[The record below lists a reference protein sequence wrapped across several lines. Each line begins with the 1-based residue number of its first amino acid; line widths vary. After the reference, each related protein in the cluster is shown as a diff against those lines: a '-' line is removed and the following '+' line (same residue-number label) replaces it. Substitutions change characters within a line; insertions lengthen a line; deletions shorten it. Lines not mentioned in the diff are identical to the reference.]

1 MLNNSEVISAL
12 LSLKN
17 KKAPGIDDISNELLK
32 YGGNQL
38 TSELT
43 KMIKIIFQQTRIP
56 QEWKTSVTIPVYKR
70 GNRNDPSNYRG
81 ITLLCTNLKLLTKI
95 LLNKLKPLIKTNEE
109 QYGFRRNRSTVDALF
124 VVRQVIEKSIEYS
137 KPAFMCFVDLSRAFD
152 RVRLE
157 DVLTIIRTMN
167 IPSDLIALIKHI
179 NLGTETKMMTEN
191 GLSEPIRTLS
201 GVRQGDS
208 LSPALFSLIM
218 DELISHVKEMK
229 GYNLGEKDINIV
241 CYADDAVLIT
251 ESEDDLQRLLHQFGK
266 IADKFNM
273 QVSVEK
279 TKSLV
284 VSKEPIRCK
293 LEFKKRMVEQVMAFK
308 YLGCH
313 LTSDRNLYN
322 EVKDQAIRG
331 ARMSGCLKDI
341 VWRNKFMSTEAKVKI
356 YKAAVRPIISYAVET
371 RADTTR
377 TEQLLRSTEMKT
389 LRSILGLTLWDKI
402 RSKDIREECEIQ
414 DIVKWTKDR
423 RRYWNE
429 HVDRAN
435 AEGLIKIARDGRPAA
450 KRPRG
455 RPPKRWKESWA
466 SSSTET

>member
-1 MLNNSEVISAL
+1 MLLFKLEAVI
-12 LSLKN
+12 
-17 KKAPGIDDISNELLK
+17 G
-32 YGGNQL
+32 
-38 TSELT
+38 
-43 KMIKIIFQQTRIP
+43 
-56 QEWKTSVTIPVYKR
+56 
-70 GNRNDPSNYRG
+70 
-81 ITLLCTNLKLLTKI
+81 
-95 LLNKLKPLIKTNEE
+95 
-109 QYGFRRNRSTVDALF
+109 
-124 VVRQVIEKSIEYS
+124 
-137 KPAFMCFVDLSRAFD
+137 FD

-179 NLGTETKMMTEN
+179 NLGTETKIMTEN

-293 LEFKKRMVEQVMAFK
+293 LEFKK
-308 YLGCH
+308 
-313 LTSDRNLYN
+313 
-322 EVKDQAIRG
+322 KDG
-331 ARMSGCLKDI
+331 
-341 VWRNKFMSTEAKVKI
+341 
-356 YKAAVRPIISYAVET
+356 
-371 RADTTR
+371 
-377 TEQLLRSTEMKT
+377 
-389 LRSILGLTLWDKI
+389 
-402 RSKDIREECEIQ
+402 
-414 DIVKWTKDR
+414 
-423 RRYWNE
+423 
-429 HVDRAN
+429 
-435 AEGLIKIARDGRPAA
+435 
-450 KRPRG
+450 
-455 RPPKRWKESWA
+455 
-466 SSSTET
+466 